1 LIKINK
7 EIKENYSKNHLITAL
22 KMKVYL
28 IILLIYFNST
38 VSQLLN
44 NESLLVFDKLNS
56 HKNKGS
62 IGLFTVKFGKTLKQI
77 NESDSEFL
85 AEVSSAYIEEIDYS
99 LSANIIIWR
108 EHQLRKRDE
117 EFDMFD
123 VFYAIP
129 INKR

>member
-1 LIKINK
+1 
-7 EIKENYSKNHLITAL
+7 
-22 KMKVYL
+22 MKVYL